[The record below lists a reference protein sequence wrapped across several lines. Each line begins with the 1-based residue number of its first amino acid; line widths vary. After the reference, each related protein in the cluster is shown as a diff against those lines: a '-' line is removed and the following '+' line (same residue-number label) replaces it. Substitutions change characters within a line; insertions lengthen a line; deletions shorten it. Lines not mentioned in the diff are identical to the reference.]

1 MAFQSHYT
9 LKLHDANKM
18 TKSCFLCFIIFKPA
32 YKVDGIQKLRKKYLR
47 PCTERVFYPVIIRH
61 LE

>member
-18 TKSCFLCFIIFKPA
+18 TKSCFFVLYYLQTSLQGRWHSEVEEEIFEA
-32 YKVDGIQKLRKKYLR
+32 VY
-47 PCTERVFYPVIIRH
+47 
-61 LE
+61 

>member
-18 TKSCFLCFIIFKPA
+18 TKSCFLYFIIFKPA
-32 YKVDGIQKLRKKYLR
+32 YKADGIQKLRKKYLR

-61 LE
+61 ME